1 MYEYTLI
8 YIENRFWLLVVETA
22 HYAIRVAA
30 TTYLDFKSTRLWLHL
45 DSSSLCPILQRL
57 TLRITSRR
65 TPHTNVW
72 NAYRAKIH
80 ARQRTGQ
87 AVNSLHIMEHQLNEH
102 KVGLLVNHLWF
113 QLTNLEKRIGTYVQS
128 KPITPTT
135 AVLFAPHHWLSTLHD
150 THNID
155 STRPVV
161 NEDKTSKKEMM
172 KDGETLSWNVLH
184 MLHLV
189 FLAKVLGSPWGL
201 SAGDWAPRLQSGEA
215 WHALIELALPCSA
228 TSSCCGLRTAVFDSA
243 LKNPTMQHTKCNV
256 ESSHFLILQIC
267 TSRPHTWMHCCICS
281 TTFFIDSKCTMRQ
294 CFCHID
300 MR

>member
-201 SAGDWAPRLQSGEA
+201 SAGDWAPRQQSGEA
-215 WHALIELALPCSA
+215 WHALIELHCLAQPPPVVA
-228 TSSCCGLRTAVFDSA
+228 DCGL
-243 LKNPTMQHTKCNV
+243 Q
-256 ESSHFLILQIC
+256 FLIRRWKTLL
-267 TSRPHTWMHCCICS
+267 CS
-281 TTFFIDSKCTMRQ
+281 TRSAMWSHHISWSCRFAQADPTPGCTAAFAPQ
-294 CFCHID
+294 HFSSTPSAPWGSAFAT
-300 MR
+300 